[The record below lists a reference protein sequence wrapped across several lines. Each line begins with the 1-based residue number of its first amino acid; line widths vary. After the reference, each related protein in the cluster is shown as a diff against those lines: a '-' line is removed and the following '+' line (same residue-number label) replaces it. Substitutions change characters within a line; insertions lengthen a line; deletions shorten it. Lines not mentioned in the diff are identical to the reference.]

1 MKIIEVSRS
10 YSRTIQYKQFE
21 PISSFASYK
30 AELTGEES
38 KEDVEKISNE
48 LFRLSYL
55 DVERSLTATKQ
66 KLTEQEP
73 AF

>member
-10 YSRTIQYKQFE
+10 YSRTIQYKQYE
-21 PISSFASYK
+21 PIASFASYK
-30 AELTGEES
+30 AELNGAES
-38 KEDVEKISNE
+38 KEEVEKISNE
-48 LFRLSYL
+48 LFRLSYI

>member
-10 YSRTIQYKQFE
+10 YSRTIQAKQYE
-21 PISSFASYK
+21 PISAFSSYK

-38 KEDVEKISNE
+38 KEEVEKISNE